1 MPQGSMN
8 PPCHNLNTLRAK
20 ALGMMSTCSSRAGWI
35 RLLIYRR
42 LGEEALVA
50 DANEVER
57 ALTGAIEKRMLEG
70 SGKLRKVTTV
80 DGVVQVTFL
89 EVTDD
94 ANVFDTLSGAL
105 LDLRLQLEV
114 EPDLDVKIRRK

>member
-1 MPQGSMN
+1 LDQ
-8 PPCHNLNTLRAK
+8 A
-20 ALGMMSTCSSRAGWI
+20 AL
-35 RLLIYRR
+35 YRG

-70 SGKLRKVTTV
+70 IGKLGKVTTI

-89 EVTDD
+89 DVTDD

-114 EPDLDVKIRRK
+114 EPDLDVKIRRSNALLPLASE

>member
-1 MPQGSMN
+1 MN

-20 ALGMMSTCSSRAGWI
+20 ALGMTSTCSSRGGWI
-35 RLLIYRR
+35 RLLIYRGLR
-42 LGEEALVA
+42 VEALVA
-50 DANEVER
+50 DVNEVER

-70 SGKLRKVTTV
+70 SGKLSKVTTV

-89 EVTDD
+89 DVTDD

-105 LDLRLQLEV
+105 LDLRLQLEI
-114 EPDLDVKIRRK
+114 EPDLDVKIRRR